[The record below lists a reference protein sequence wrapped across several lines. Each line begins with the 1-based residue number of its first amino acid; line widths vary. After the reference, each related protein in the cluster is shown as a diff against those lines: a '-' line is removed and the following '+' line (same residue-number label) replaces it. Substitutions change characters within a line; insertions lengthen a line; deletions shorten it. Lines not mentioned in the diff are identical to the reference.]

1 MKSRWIIAAAA
12 AAALGLLTLPVF
24 LSSRTKPAGQ
34 LVASHASC
42 RAEGQADLDFT
53 LQDMNGASVRLA
65 DYKGKVI
72 LLNFWATWCGPCKLE
87 IPEFVHTYAAN
98 KDKGF
103 VILGVSID
111 DTPEQLRAFA
121 TEYKMNYP
129 SLLLV
134 DKLEEAYGPLYG
146 VPISVFIGRDG
157 SICRKHMGPLTKE
170 QLEQELEALL

>member
-1 MKSRWIIAAAA
+1 MKSRWIIAVAA

-24 LSSRTKPAGQ
+24 LSSRTRPAAQ

-42 RAEGQADLDFT
+42 KAEGQANLDFT
-53 LQDMNGASVRLA
+53 LKDMNGASVNMS

-72 LLNFWATWCGPCKLE
+72 LLNFWATWCGPCKME
-87 IPEFVHTYAAN
+87 IPEFVQAYAAN

-111 DTPEQLRAFA
+111 DTAEQLREFA
-121 TEYKMNYP
+121 AEYKMNYP
-129 SLLLV
+129 SLLMV

-170 QLEQELEALL
+170 QLEHDLEALL